1 MLPSHDRFGYTGFRN
16 RPRFTWPGGRR
27 LAVYVA
33 LNIEHFPYGV
43 QCGVDLDRKTEPWSQ
58 RSWLWREYGNRV
70 GAWRLADLFD
80 ELQMPV
86 GVIVN
91 TENYDHS
98 PDLMAAYRRRGDE
111 MIGHGRS
118 NAERQIEMSEAD
130 ERTMVNEVTVK
141 MRADDGAPPEGWLSP
156 YLTPSLVTSDL
167 LAEAGYRY
175 ILDWGICDEQPFW
188 VKTRTR
194 PLLAV
199 PYAIELNDQPNVVY
213 RHATPAQYADML
225 VDNFDEMRRHS
236 DDHAVVFSISVHSF
250 IMGQPFRISHLR
262 RALRHMMAQ
271 PEQVWICQPREIARH
286 YAALPV
292 EQQLQP

>member
-1 MLPSHDRFGYTGFRN
+1 MLPSHDRFGYRGFAN
-16 RPRFTWPGGRR
+16 RPRFTWPGGRQ

-111 MIGHGRS
+111 MIGHGR
-118 NAERQIEMSEAD
+118 RSE
-130 ERTMVNEVTVK
+130 
-141 MRADDGAPPEGWLSP
+141 GAH
-156 YLTPSLVTSDL
+156 V
-167 LAEAGYRY
+167 
-175 ILDWGICDEQPFW
+175 
-188 VKTRTR
+188 
-194 PLLAV
+194 
-199 PYAIELNDQPNVVY
+199 
-213 RHATPAQYADML
+213 
-225 VDNFDEMRRHS
+225 
-236 DDHAVVFSISVHSF
+236 
-250 IMGQPFRISHLR
+250 
-262 RALRHMMAQ
+262 
-271 PEQVWICQPREIARH
+271 
-286 YAALPV
+286 
-292 EQQLQP
+292 